1 VVVTGAGEGAGV
13 ARVDMVVGMITK
25 EGMVGINTKV
35 GMDIKVDTKED
46 ITTKLVMGVMV
57 MTKVDT

>member
-1 VVVTGAGEGAGV
+1 VVVTGGGEGARV
-13 ARVDMVVGMITK
+13 ARVVGMITK

-35 GMDIKVDTKED
+35 GMGIKVDTKED

-57 MTKVDT
+57 MTKVDA

>member
-1 VVVTGAGEGAGV
+1 VVVTGGGEGAGV
-13 ARVDMVVGMITK
+13 ARADMVVGMITK

-35 GMDIKVDTKED
+35 GMGIKVDTKED